1 MTEAGRGKVPRF
13 VVDAHSLWWYMR
25 SSPRLSSA
33 AAEIFAMADMGEAV
47 LIIPAIVV
55 AEVYYLSVKTG
66 QRLPPSDLLRV
77 IDTSDS
83 LILSDL
89 GRAQLEMLDRL
100 PEIPEM
106 HDRLIAA
113 EALALGV
120 PVVTR
125 DPVISASRQV
135 QSVW

>member
-1 MTEAGRGKVPRF
+1 MTETDRGSLPRF
-13 VVDAHSLWWYMR
+13 VVDAHTLWWYMK

-33 AAEIFAMADMGEAV
+33 TANIFAMADAGNAV
-47 LIIPAIVV
+47 LIVPAIVV
-55 AEVYYLSVKTG
+55 AEVFYLSVKTG
-66 QRLPPSDLLRV
+66 QPLPSSDLMEV
-77 IDTSDS
+77 IATSNS
-83 LILSDL
+83 LTLSDL
-89 GRAQLEMLDRL
+89 GRTQLELLDRL

-125 DPVISASRQV
+125 DPVIAASAQV
-135 QSVW
+135 QAIW

>member
-1 MTEAGRGKVPRF
+1 
-13 VVDAHSLWWYMR
+13 
-25 SSPRLSSA
+25 
-33 AAEIFAMADMGEAV
+33 MADMGEAV

>member
-1 MTEAGRGKVPRF
+1 MTETDRGGLPRF
-13 VVDAHSLWWYMR
+13 VVDAHSLWWYMK

-33 AAEIFAMADMGEAV
+33 AADIFAMANTGKAV
-47 LIIPAIVV
+47 LIVPAIVV

-66 QRLPPSDLLRV
+66 QPLPPADLLGV
-77 IDTSDS
+77 IDTSAS
-83 LILSDL
+83 LASSDL
-89 GRAQLEMLDRL
+89 GRTQLEMLDRL

-113 EALALGV
+113 EALALGA

-125 DPVISASRQV
+125 DPVIAASPQV
-135 QSVW
+135 QSIW

>member
-1 MTEAGRGKVPRF
+1 
-13 VVDAHSLWWYMR
+13 
-25 SSPRLSSA
+25 
-33 AAEIFAMADMGEAV
+33 MADAGKAV
-47 LIIPAIVV
+47 LIVPAIVV

-66 QRLPPSDLLRV
+66 ERLPPSDLLRV

-83 LILSDL
+83 LNLADL
-89 GRAQLEMLDRL
+89 GRTQLEMLDRL

-120 PVVTR
+120 PVVTW
-125 DPVISASRQV
+125 DPVIAASPQV
-135 QSVW
+135 QSIW

>member
-1 MTEAGRGKVPRF
+1 
-13 VVDAHSLWWYMR
+13 
-25 SSPRLSSA
+25 
-33 AAEIFAMADMGEAV
+33 MADAGKAV
-47 LIIPAIVV
+47 LIVPAIVV

-66 QRLPPSDLLRV
+66 ERMLPSDLLRV

-83 LILSDL
+83 LAFSDL
-89 GRAQLEMLDRL
+89 GGTQLEMLDRL

-125 DPVISASRQV
+125 DPVIAAPPQV
-135 QSVW
+135 QSIW

>member
-1 MTEAGRGKVPRF
+1 MTGADRGGLPRF
-13 VVDAHSLWWYMR
+13 VVDAHSLWWYMK

-33 AAEIFAMADMGEAV
+33 AAAIFSMADAGKAV
-47 LIIPAIVV
+47 LVVPAIVL

-66 QRLPPSDLLRV
+66 ERLPPSDLLRV

-83 LILSDL
+83 LNLSDL
-89 GRAQLEMLDRL
+89 GAAQLGLLDRL

-125 DPVISASRQV
+125 DPVIAASPQV
-135 QSVW
+135 QSIW